1 MLIPVQ
7 QDLTLLRGSDKMII
21 QQTNLQHV
29 DGQAGKGLAQI
40 LHETWPH
47 CHPYNRYGV
56 RPELGSVQ
64 TFPSHDNSPVISC
77 LNAQRWVGWKQMKE
91 DYDERLEAFRTA
103 LNTVQTELRGNSIIK
118 EVYIPDQIGCGL
130 GRGDWKKYLPV
141 LEAFAIGIP
150 QRCYLAMN
158 LKLV

>member
-1 MLIPVQ
+1 MLIPVR

-29 DGQAGKGLAQI
+29 DGQAGKGLAQL
-40 LHETWPH
+40 LHEKWPH
-47 CHPYNRYGV
+47 CHPYNRSGV

-64 TFPSHDNSPVISC
+64 IFKSVNDSPIISC

-91 DYDERLEAFRTA
+91 DYAERLGAFQKG
-103 LNTVQTELRGNSIIK
+103 LDTVRDELKSNETIK

-130 GRGDWKKYLPV
+130 GRGDWKNYLPL
-141 LEAFAIGIP
+141 LEAFAVSIP
-150 QRCYLAMN
+150 QRCFLAHHH
-158 LKLV
+158 